1 MKKTNYIHIRV
12 SDEEKALINRKRG
25 HKTVS
30 AYMLGLVY
38 GDTEDAL
45 KRALR
50 DYVKKMKVD
59 TNAQ

>member
-45 KRALR
+45 RRALR
-50 DYVKKMKVD
+50 DYAKKMKVD
-59 TNAQ
+59 THV

>member
-50 DYVKKMKVD
+50 DYAKKMKVD
-59 TNAQ
+59 THV